1 MAFETSEAFYA
12 GLSTFGTK
20 TLERAKINQEA
31 FNELYEDAIDAFNAS
46 ALDGT
51 GDATKKG
58 MIDTIN
64 KKTKEGSLASLY
76 SDLASQISAVL
87 ATRSAIGQDGSPSAI
102 YLTGNVWNNAVKPFK
117 IEAFGMKDYN
127 SSDVIVQ
134 YSDTYYGIS
143 LKKKPY
149 ESSSSPP
156 LINSSFGTF
165 LEEQDSLRL
174 LLRKVDDARLKFFA
188 KIIWDACQDN
198 TPNSP
203 FWVESLNEGK
213 GGTILECRTQ
223 QTVKA
228 TKNVK
233 TEKFTIQGI
242 RLQPDGKLSR
252 RDAEKIL
259 NVKVNVWKPT
269 SSKPSSGKVYKE
281 DQWKMET
288 GVPLINIKDTKN
300 LATISTKFPG
310 EFRMRFR
317 EYVNR
322 KLSARGGEISELW
335 QEFDKILNDSTPAE
349 SGSGG
354 RSIKR
359 ILADSLL
366 TRTLKLH
373 MYSELKKFDA
383 PNFEFFLVEGVGKA
397 SKVRG
402 TDNTYKANIG
412 TSVVKPLKSII
423 ATMADLCS
431 SDCAVEIERVDASEA
446 AAKVEY
452 VLSITPSGSRKK
464 VKVLHI
470 DLRYGG
476 DFKSYPRFHAT
487 MTPEFMQL
495 SKGK

>member
-12 GLSTFGTK
+12 GLSTFGTDRLELAK
-20 TLERAKINQEA
+20 TNQEA
-31 FNELYEDAIDAFNAS
+31 FNQLYEEAIDAFKSS

-51 GDATKKG
+51 GDATKTG
-58 MIDTIN
+58 MINTIN
-64 KKTKEGSLASLY
+64 SKTKDGKLTSLY

-87 ATRSAIGQDGSPSAI
+87 ATRSAINQTGSPSAI
-102 YLTGNVWNNAVKPFK
+102 YLTGNVWNTAVQKFK

-127 SSDVIVQ
+127 SSDVILQ
-134 YSDTYYGIS
+134 YGNTYYGIS

-203 FWVESLNEGK
+203 FWVQELNDGQ
-213 GGTILECRTQ
+213 GGTILECRAT
-223 QTVKA
+223 QTVKS
-228 TKNVK
+228 TKDLK

-242 RLQPDGKLSR
+242 RLQPDGTLSR
-252 RDAEKIL
+252 QDAEKIL
-259 NVKVNVWKPT
+259 NVKVNVWKPKT
-269 SSKPSSGKVYKE
+269 SKPSTGKFYKE

-300 LATISTKFPG
+300 LGTISTTFPG
-310 EFRMRFR
+310 EFRMKFR

-322 KLSARGGEISELW
+322 KLSARGGEISQLW
-335 QEFDKILNDSTPAE
+335 QEFDKILMDESPAE
-349 SGSGG
+349 TGANS

-359 ILADSLL
+359 ILADNLL

-383 PNFEFFLVEGVGKA
+383 PNFEFFLVEGVGRA

-402 TDNTYKANIG
+402 TEDTYKASIG
-412 TSVVKPLKSII
+412 ASVIKPLKSII

-431 SDCAVEIERVDASEA
+431 SDCAIEIKRVEASEA

-464 VKVLHI
+464 IKVLHI

-487 MTPEFMQL
+487 MTQEFVQL

>member
-12 GLSTFGTK
+12 GLSTFGQK
-20 TLERAKINQEA
+20 TLELAKTNQEA
-31 FNELYEDAIDAFNAS
+31 FNELYQKSIDAFNAN

-51 GDATKKG
+51 GDATKTG
-58 MIDTIN
+58 MINTIN
-64 KKTKEGSLASLY
+64 SKTKDGKLTSLY

-87 ATRSAIGQDGSPSAI
+87 ATRSAIGQKGSPSAI
-102 YLTGNVWNNAVKPFK
+102 YLTGNVWNTAVQKFK

-127 SSDVIVQ
+127 SSDVILQ
-134 YSDTYYGIS
+134 YGNTFYGIS

-165 LEEQDSLRL
+165 LQEQDTLRL

-203 FWVESLNEGK
+203 FWVQELNEGQ
-213 GGTILECRTQ
+213 GGTILECRAA

-242 RLQPDGKLSR
+242 RLENDGTLSR
-252 RDAEKIL
+252 TNAEKIL
-259 NVKVNVWKPT
+259 NVRVNVWKPT
-269 SSKPSSGKVYKE
+269 SSKPSVGKFYKE

-300 LATISTKFPG
+300 LGTISTKFPG
-310 EFRMRFR
+310 EFRMKFR

-335 QEFDKILNDSTPAE
+335 QQFDAILNDPTPA
-349 SGSGG
+349 GTNG

-366 TRTLKLH
+366 TRTLKLD
-373 MYSELKKFDA
+373 MYSELKKFDV
-383 PNFEFFLVEGVGKA
+383 PNFEFFLVEGVGRA

-402 TDNTYKANIG
+402 KDEFKGSVG

-431 SDCAVEIERVDASEA
+431 SDCAVEIDRVDASEA

-452 VLSITPSGSRKK
+452 VLSITPAGSRKK

-487 MTPEFMQL
+487 MTQEFMQL

>member
-12 GLSTFGTK
+12 GLSTFGQKELELAK
-20 TLERAKINQEA
+20 TNQEA
-31 FNELYEDAIDAFNAS
+31 FNELYEKAIDAFNAN

-51 GDATKKG
+51 GDATKTG
-58 MIDTIN
+58 MINTIN
-64 KKTKEGSLASLY
+64 KKTREGGLTSLY

-87 ATRSAIGQDGSPSAI
+87 ATRSAIGQKGSPSAI
-102 YLTGNVWNNAVKPFK
+102 YLTGNVWNTAVQQFK

-127 SSDVIVQ
+127 SSDVILQ
-134 YSDTYYGIS
+134 YGNTYYGIS

-203 FWVESLNEGK
+203 FWVQELNEGQ
-213 GGTILECRTQ
+213 GGTILECRSA

-228 TKNVK
+228 TKNLK
-233 TEKFTIQGI
+233 TERFTIQGI
-242 RLQPDGKLSR
+242 RLESDGTLSR
-252 RDAEKIL
+252 TNAEKIL

-269 SSKPSSGKVYKE
+269 SSKPSVGKFYAE
-281 DQWKMET
+281 DKWKMET
-288 GVPLINIKDTKN
+288 GVPLINIKDTKH
-300 LATISTKFPG
+300 LATISTRFPG
-310 EFRMRFR
+310 EFRMKFR
-317 EYVNR
+317 EYVNG
-322 KLSARGGEISELW
+322 KLSARGGQISELW
-335 QEFDKILNDSTPAE
+335 QQFDEILNDPTPAE
-349 SGSGG
+349 RGSGG

-373 MYSELKKFDA
+373 LYSELKKFDG
-383 PNFEFFLVEGVGKA
+383 PNFEFFLVEGVGRA

-402 TDNTYKANIG
+402 SDAFKASIG

-452 VLSITPSGSRKK
+452 VLSITPAGSRNK

-487 MTPEFMQL
+487 MTQEFMQL

>member
-12 GLSTFGTK
+12 GLSTFGTDRLELAK
-20 TLERAKINQEA
+20 TNQEA
-31 FNELYEDAIDAFNAS
+31 FNQLYEEAITAFKSS

-51 GDATKKG
+51 GDATKTG
-58 MIDTIN
+58 MINTIN
-64 KKTKEGSLASLY
+64 SKTKDGKLTSLY

-87 ATRSAIGQDGSPSAI
+87 ATRSAINQTGSPSAI
-102 YLTGNVWNNAVKPFK
+102 YLTGNVWNTAVQKFK

-127 SSDVIVQ
+127 SSDVILQ
-134 YSDTYYGIS
+134 YGNTFYGIS

-165 LEEQDSLRL
+165 LEEQNSLRL

-228 TKNVK
+228 AKNVK

-242 RLQPDGKLSR
+242 RLQNGTLTR
-252 RDAEKIL
+252 TDAEKIL
-259 NVKVNVWKPT
+259 SIKVNVWKPT
-269 SSKPSSGKVYKE
+269 SSRPSVGKVYKE
-281 DQWKMET
+281 DQWNLET
-288 GVPLINIKDTKN
+288 GVPLINIKDTKH
-300 LATISTKFPG
+300 LGTISTRFPG

-317 EYVNR
+317 EYVNN
-322 KLSARGGEISELW
+322 KLSARGGQISELW
-335 QEFDKILNDSTPAE
+335 QEFDNILMDETPA
-349 SGSGG
+349 GTNG

-366 TRTLKLH
+366 TRTLKLD
-373 MYSELKKFDA
+373 MYSELKKFDV
-383 PNFEFFLVEGVGKA
+383 PNFEFFLVEGVGRA

-402 TDNTYKANIG
+402 KDEFKGSVG

-431 SDCAVEIERVDASEA
+431 SDCAIEIKRVDASEA

-464 VKVLHI
+464 IKVLHI

-476 DFKSYPRFHAT
+476 DFKTYPRFHAT
-487 MTPEFMQL
+487 MTQEFVQL